1 MPASSLPSFS
11 DPTTAPSAAP
21 SAASTTTSPTA
32 TPSPPPAAPTG
43 TPTAAHLRADGIS
56 LSYGARRVL
65 TDVSLTVSAGE
76 RAGLIGENGS
86 GKSTLL
92 RILAGLQEPDVGTV
106 RATAPGGRIPRIG
119 LLHQEP
125 PFPPTDTV
133 AQALG
138 SAVAPI
144 RQAEHDLDRAA
155 SALADSPEDDS
166 TLHAYTRAL
175 ETAEDLRVWEID
187 SRIESLLAGLG
198 LADLPRDR
206 LTRELS
212 GGQASRLS
220 LAWLLLSAPDVL
232 LLDEP
237 TNHLDDSATAHLRDV
252 LASWPGPVLLTSHD
266 RAFLDEAVT
275 ALLDLD
281 PAPIPHAVAG
291 DLIEDGT
298 GTGIG
303 LTRFTGTYTD
313 YLRARRDERARW
325 ERQYRDEQA
334 ELARLRRSVGE
345 NQTVGHHDWK
355 PRTESRISKKFYA
368 DRNATVVS
376 RRVKDARNR
385 LADLDV
391 HQIRKPPQE
400 LRFAGFQPGTADA
413 PAEAARTT
421 AVDPPAA
428 VAGTAAAGPPA
439 AAAGTAGS
447 GRASADAPAGTGG
460 QATSTATVLTASGAG
475 VKGRLAPTDLLVR
488 AGEKW
493 LITGAN
499 GAGKSTLLHVLA
511 HRLDPT
517 SGRVERAPGLRI
529 GLLSQE
535 VDLPDPG
542 KRGPQRTV
550 AQAYEDLVGI
560 ARAQRTPVT
569 DFGLL
574 AGRDLHRPVASLS
587 VGQQRRLELAV
598 VLADTPDILL
608 LDEPTNHLSLLLVTQ
623 LEAAIRDHSGTVL
636 VASHDRWLRRGW
648 SGQTLHV

>member
-133 AQALG
+133 AQALE

-303 LTRFTGTYTD
+303 LTRFTAPTRTICAPAATSAPAGSASTGTSR
-313 YLRARRDERARW
+313 LSSPACAGLWARTRPSAITTGSPAPSRGSPRSSTPTAMRPSSPAVSRTPATASQTW
-325 ERQYRDEQA
+325 TCTRSGS
-334 ELARLRRSVGE
+334 LRRSCDLRASSPAQ
-345 NQTVGHHDWK
+345 QTPP
-355 PRTESRISKKFYA
+355 PRP
-368 DRNATVVS
+368 
-376 RRVKDARNR
+376 
-385 LADLDV
+385 
-391 HQIRKPPQE
+391 HGPPPSTHPP
-400 LRFAGFQPGTADA
+400 LWPGPPL
-413 PAEAARTT
+413 PAH
-421 AVDPPAA
+421 PPPRPGPPGA
-428 VAGTAAAGPPA
+428 VARPP
-439 AAAGTAGS
+439 THPPE
-447 GRASADAPAGTGG
+447 REDRRPALRP
-460 QATSTATVLTASGAG
+460 SS
-475 VKGRLAPTDLLVR
+475 RPR
-488 AGEKW
+488 
-493 LITGAN
+493 
-499 GAGKSTLLHVLA
+499 
-511 HRLDPT
+511 
-517 SGRVERAPGLRI
+517 ERG
-529 GLLSQE
+529 
-535 VDLPDPG
+535 
-542 KRGPQRTV
+542 
-550 AQAYEDLVGI
+550 
-560 ARAQRTPVT
+560 
-569 DFGLL
+569 
-574 AGRDLHRPVASLS
+574 
-587 VGQQRRLELAV
+587 
-598 VLADTPDILL
+598 
-608 LDEPTNHLSLLLVTQ
+608 
-623 LEAAIRDHSGTVL
+623 
-636 VASHDRWLRRGW
+636 
-648 SGQTLHV
+648 